1 MKVLDNSCIDMKDK
15 VVAIVLAAGSGS
27 RMKSDIPKQ
36 YMDLGGK
43 PLIYYSLHTFEES
56 RVDEVILVVGENE
69 VEYNRDH
76 IVDKYNF
83 TKVKKVIPGGSERYF
98 SVYNGLK
105 AIDKAD
111 YVLIHDGARPFITR
125 KLINRVLG
133 QVEEYKA
140 CAVGMPSKDTIKIA
154 NGEGMVEATPDRNL
168 TWIVQTPQAFSYSL
182 VLEAYEKIIDEINN
196 NGKDG
201 LGINITDD
209 AMVVEYSTQHPIK
222 LVEGSHLNI
231 KITTPEDIVIGNALV
246 EGKQQFGV

>member
-1 MKVLDNSCIDMKDK
+1 MTNKT
-15 VVAIVLAAGSGS
+15 VAIVLAAGSGS
-27 RMKSDIPKQ
+27 RMKSDTPKQ

-43 PLIYYSLHTFEES
+43 PLIYHSLHAFEIS
-56 RVDEVILVVGENE
+56 NVDEVILVVGENE
-69 VEYNRDH
+69 ASYNKEH

-83 TKVKKVIPGGSERYF
+83 TKVKKIVAGGAERYY

-105 AIDKAD
+105 AIDGAD

-125 KLINRVLG
+125 ELINKVIK

-140 CAVGMPSKDTIKIA
+140 CVVGMPSKDTIKIA
-154 NGEGMVEATPDRNL
+154 NEEGVVEATPDRDL

-182 VLEAYEKIIDEINN
+182 VIKAYEKIIDELKAK
-196 NGKDG
+196 GKDG

-231 KITTPEDIVIGNALV
+231 KITTPEDIVIGNALIHD
-246 EGKQQFGV
+246 KIY